1 MEKKAKKKID
11 YSGLNP
17 FRFWTA
23 VIAMGVAGQICW
35 NIENQWFNTFVYA
48 KISGDVNI
56 VTAMVICSA
65 IVTTLSTYLFGTLS
79 DRKGKRRI
87 FVTLGYIIWG
97 ISTILFGMTE
107 YARNSGVAWLIAIS
121 GPMVVIAD
129 AVMSFFGSMGFDSG
143 YNVWVNDYTNDTN
156 KGQIGAALAA
166 APVFGTVLGTV
177 IGGIIVNTGNA
188 TVGTDHYNPALDN
201 YQLLFWCVGGFII
214 ACGIAAFFLMKD
226 NPKTKPTR
234 DGSFFHQF
242 SGAFRFKTL
251 KGQPH
256 VKEMFLACA
265 VSCVFFIPFNF
276 YFVHMGNWL
285 IYDIG
290 FTAGNMGIVEGV
302 GLILAVLMTL
312 PFSHL
317 INKNK
322 LPLVTAIAVI
332 SNAIGLFLLYF
343 FVKDSSSVDPTTVF
357 SVRNIVL
364 LLSIFLVGTGYVLI
378 TQTGMIWVRGLF
390 PEKSRG
396 QFEGIR
402 CVFFVLVPMLIGT
415 IIGNVIIKNTPQE
428 NPVYDSY
435 NNLVDVPQENIFLY
449 AGILVLLTFIPL
461 FFAWRLYNARIKAA
475 VNEGKEEPPVAS

>member
-1 MEKKAKKKID
+1 MVKTKKKID

-56 VTAMVICSA
+56 VTAMVIVSA
-65 IVTTLSTYLFGTLS
+65 IVTTISTFLFGTLS

-87 FVTLGYIIWG
+87 FVTLGYIFWG
-97 ISTILFGMTE
+97 VSTILFGMTE

-129 AVMSFFGSMGFDSG
+129 AIMSFFGSMGFDSG
-143 YNVWVNDYTNDTN
+143 YNAWLNDYTNDTN

-166 APVFGTVLGTV
+166 APVLGTVLGTV
-177 IGGIIVNTGNA
+177 LGGIIVNTGNA
-188 TVGTDHYNPALDN
+188 TVGTDAYDPSKDN

-214 ACGIAAFFLMKD
+214 LCGIAAFFLMKD
-226 NPKTKPTR
+226 NPKTKPNR

-242 SGAFRFKTL
+242 TGAFRFKSL

-256 VKEMFLACA
+256 IKEMLLACL

-290 FTAGNMGIVEGV
+290 FSAGNMGIIEGV
-302 GLILAVLMTL
+302 GLILAVVMTL
-312 PFSHL
+312 PFGSL

-322 LPLVTAIAVI
+322 LPLVTAISIA
-332 SNAIGLFLLYF
+332 SNAVGLFLLYF
-343 FVKDSSSVDPTTVF
+343 FVKDGTSVDTSTVF
-357 SVRNIVL
+357 SVKNLVL

-378 TQTGMIWVRGLF
+378 TQTCMIWVRGLF
-390 PEKSRG
+390 PESNRG

-402 CVFFVLVPMLIGT
+402 CVFFVLLPMLIGT
-415 IIGNVIIKNTPQE
+415 LIGNLIIKNTPQA

-435 NNLVDVPQENIFLY
+435 GQAVDVPQENIFLF
-449 AGILVLLTFIPL
+449 AGIMVLFTFIPL
-461 FFAWRLYNARIKAA
+461 FFAWKLYNKRIKEA
-475 VNEGKEEPPVAS
+475 VIEEVTPNEPQ